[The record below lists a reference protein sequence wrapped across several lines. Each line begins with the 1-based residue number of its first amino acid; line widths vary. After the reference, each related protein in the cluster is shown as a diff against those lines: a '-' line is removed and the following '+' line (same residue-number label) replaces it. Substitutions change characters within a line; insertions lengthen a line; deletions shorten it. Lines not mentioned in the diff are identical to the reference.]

1 MYSLRVVKKKS
12 EDVDDRFD
20 YVIENFCIGASYSVV
35 RADSKEFKR
44 IMEAEYPDLKQSSKD
59 KIRAL
64 LCCENGKTFF
74 IEEKDSLR
82 EYEYFIMTERGNTF
96 EKL

>member
-1 MYSLRVVKKKS
+1 MYSLRIIEKTREYVG
-12 EDVDDRFD
+12 DRFD
-20 YVIENFCIGASYSVV
+20 YVTENFYIGVSYSVV
-35 RADSKEFKR
+35 RSDSKEFKR

-64 LCCENGKTFF
+64 LCCDNGQTFF
-74 IEEKDSLR
+74 IEDKDDLR
-82 EYEYFIMTERGNTF
+82 EYEYYIMTERGNTF

>member
-1 MYSLRVVKKKS
+1 MYSLRIIEKTRES
-12 EDVDDRFD
+12 VDDNFD
-20 YVIENFCIGASYSVV
+20 YVTENFCIGTSYSVV

-44 IMEAEYPDLKQSSKD
+44 IMDSEYPDLKQSSKD

-64 LCCENGKTFF
+64 LCCENGQTFF

>member
-1 MYSLRVVKKKS
+1 MYSLRIIEKTR
-12 EDVDDRFD
+12 ENVDDNFD
-20 YVIENFCIGASYSVV
+20 YVTENFCIGTSYSIV

-44 IMEAEYPDLKQSSKD
+44 IMDSEYPDLKQSSKD
-59 KIRAL
+59 KKRAL
-64 LCCENGKTFF
+64 LCCENGQTFF

>member
-1 MYSLRVVKKKS
+1 MYSLRIIEKTR
-12 EDVDDRFD
+12 ENVDDNFD
-20 YVIENFCIGASYSVV
+20 YVTENFCIDTSYSIV

-44 IMEAEYPDLKQSSKD
+44 IMDSEYPDLKQSSKD

-64 LCCENGKTFF
+64 LCCENGQIFF

-82 EYEYFIMTERGNTF
+82 EYQYFIMTERGNTF

>member
-1 MYSLRVVKKKS
+1 MYSLRIIEKTRENV
-12 EDVDDRFD
+12 EDRFD
-20 YVIENFCIGASYSVV
+20 YVTGNFYIGNSYSVV
-35 RADSKEFKR
+35 RSDSKEFKR
-44 IMEAEYPDLKQSSKD
+44 IMDSEYPDLKQSSKD

-64 LCCENGKTFF
+64 LCCDNGQTFF
-74 IEEKDSLR
+74 IEEKDSLM

>member
-1 MYSLRVVKKKS
+1 MYSLRIIKKTRENV
-12 EDVDDRFD
+12 EDYFD
-20 YVIENFCIGASYSVV
+20 YVTENFCIGTSYSVLN
-35 RADSKEFKR
+35 ADSKEFKR
-44 IMEAEYPDLKQSSKD
+44 IMDAEYPDLKQSSKD

-64 LCCENGKTFF
+64 LCCDNGQTFF

>member
-1 MYSLRVVKKKS
+1 MYSLRIIEKTRES
-12 EDVDDRFD
+12 VDDNFD
-20 YVIENFCIGASYSVV
+20 YVTENFCIGISYSVV

-44 IMEAEYPDLKQSSKD
+44 IMDAEYPDLKQSSKD

-64 LCCENGKTFF
+64 LCCENGQTFF
-74 IEEKDSLR
+74 IGEKDSLR